1 MSTTN
6 DKKPQGYTEYEKPSR
21 HQQWQERSERPIA
34 ARQMNKEE
42 IEEFRRNLVASYKCK
57 DEDITYDFQKIFDE
71 KDDDRDDCLWLKYK
85 MKCIYAGKPTIREV
99 FNIKLP
105 IPEQMKKMAEIL
117 KKQQSERASKKA
129 SMSKPTQAVQT
140 PQPIIEEPDESAQLS
155 GIQTQQTVQTLQTED
170 IPEISARP
178 KLRKP
183 TRIIRKPTQ

>member
-1 MSTTN
+1 MSATS
-6 DKKPQGYTEYEKPSR
+6 DKKPQSYTDYEKPSR

-34 ARQMNKEE
+34 AKHMNKEE

-105 IPEQMKKMAEIL
+105 IPEQMKRMAEIL
-117 KKQQSERASKKA
+117 KKQQAERASKKA
-129 SMSKPTQAVQT
+129 SLAKPAQNVQT
-140 PQPIIEEPDESAQLS
+140 EQTVQPIIEEPADNLQN
-155 GIQTQQTVQTLQTED
+155 TQNQEN
-170 IPEISARP
+170 IPEVDARP

-183 TRIIRKPTQ
+183 TRIIRKPTH

>member
-1 MSTTN
+1 MSTTS
-6 DKKPQGYTEYEKPSR
+6 DKKPQNHTEYEKPSR

-34 ARQMNKEE
+34 ARHMNKEE

-85 MKCIYAGKPTIREV
+85 MKCIYAGKPTVREV

-105 IPEQMKKMAEIL
+105 IPEQMKRMAEIL
-117 KKQQSERASKKA
+117 KKQQAERASKKA
-129 SMSKPTQAVQT
+129 SLAKPTQTSQT
-140 PQPIIEEPDESAQLS
+140 VPTTQSAQPIIEEPSDN
-155 GIQTQQTVQTLQTED
+155 LQNQED
-170 IPEISARP
+170 IPEIDIRP

-183 TRIIRKPTQ
+183 TRIIRKPAH